1 MRVLKENYGRFL
13 AVGYVTIFS
22 ILACEPV
29 FAVGWRELFI
39 VFILILFL
47 VGPTIYR
54 FLRKIESLLKKKDK

>member
-1 MRVLKENYGRFL
+1 MQKENYGRLL
-13 AVGYVTIFS
+13 AVICVTIFS

-54 FLRKIESLLKKKDK
+54 FLRKVESLLKKKDK